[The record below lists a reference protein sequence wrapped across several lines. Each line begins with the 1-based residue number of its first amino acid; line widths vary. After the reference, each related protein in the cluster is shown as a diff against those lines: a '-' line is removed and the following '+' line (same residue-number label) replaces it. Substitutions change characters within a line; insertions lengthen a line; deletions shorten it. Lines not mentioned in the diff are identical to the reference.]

1 MSEIALV
8 HVTFADAAEAERI
21 GSQMIADRLA
31 ACVTIH
37 APCKSIYRWQ
47 GAIERAHEVPATF
60 KTVGIRVE
68 RLRATLLRL
77 HSYELPTI
85 EVTAAV
91 VDADVAAWIEE
102 STR

>member
-1 MSEIALV
+1 MSEIALI

-37 APCKSIYRWQ
+37 PPARSIYRWQ
-47 GAIERAHEVPATF
+47 GEVDRTNEVPATF
-60 KTVGIRVE
+60 KTAGIRAE
-68 RLRATLLRL
+68 RLRAAIVRS
-77 HSYELPTI
+77 HSCEFPVVETT
-85 EVTAAV
+85 VAT
-91 VDADVAAWIEE
+91 VDASVAAWVEE